1 MAEEI
6 DFPDQVKLFKYFTN
20 HGYKILCE
28 TSKIFEK
35 LILKRIMEIQKD
47 ISTLQ
52 VNNIMD
58 LKNNSAAGIWNLD
71 MSGFQMVNLCPVFEW
86 PRFWMVY

>member
-6 DFPDQVKLFKYFTN
+6 DFPDQVRLFKYFNN
-20 HGYKILCE
+20 HDKRIFCVP

-47 ISTLQ
+47 IS
-52 VNNIMD
+52 VD
-58 LKNNSAAGIWNLD
+58 LTGKQQH
-71 MSGFQMVNLCPVFEW
+71 GFKK
-86 PRFWMVY
+86 

>member
-6 DFPDQVKLFKYFTN
+6 DFPDQVRLFKYFNN
-20 HGYKILCE
+20 HDNKALCP

-58 LKNNSAAGIWNLD
+58 LKNNSAAGI
-71 MSGFQMVNLCPVFEW
+71 
-86 PRFWMVY
+86 

>member
-6 DFPDQVKLFKYFTN
+6 DFPDQVRLFKYFNN
-20 HGYKILCE
+20 HDNKALCP

-47 ISTLQ
+47 IS
-52 VNNIMD
+52 VD
-58 LKNNSAAGIWNLD
+58 LTGKQQH
-71 MSGFQMVNLCPVFEW
+71 GFKK
-86 PRFWMVY
+86 

>member
-47 ISTLQ
+47 IS
-52 VNNIMD
+52 
-58 LKNNSAAGIWNLD
+58 LD
-71 MSGFQMVNLCPVFEW
+71 PTSKQQHGFKK
-86 PRFWMVY
+86 

>member
-47 ISTLQ
+47 IS
-52 VNNIMD
+52 VD
-58 LKNNSAAGIWNLD
+58 LTGKQQH
-71 MSGFQMVNLCPVFEW
+71 GFKK
-86 PRFWMVY
+86 